1 MKNFN
6 KRLITLVLVG
16 FAFQASASNTA
27 SGSRKKAST
36 VAAAGLGGIAA
47 GFLLMNLQP
56 KPQEN
61 TGLIWAG
68 ALLGTLG
75 GAVYVS
81 MPENQQA
88 TNMKKGP
95 DIVFPIA
102 FLEF

>member
-1 MKNFN
+1 MKKFETI
-6 KRLITLVLVG
+6 LITLALSG
-16 FAFQASASNTA
+16 FVFPAHANTAA

-81 MPENQQA
+81 MPENQQS
-88 TNMKKGP
+88 NSKSRP
-95 DIVFPIA
+95 DIVVPVA